1 MYNFPMRNTIL
12 TLGFALAMAGCATQK
27 AELAQVR
34 FLHWNVAQFSGG
46 AAKVATV
53 KEADGPAMAA
63 RFRSFVDAVG
73 ADVVGITQYS
83 ENFTTNGSL
92 KSADAVF
99 AGYTKSVGPAKGA
112 QCNALFFKPGFATPA
127 EDKDVFYAEHF
138 EKTYYKAVKFIVKG
152 VPVWFVQTQLDCH
165 NYLMGHH
172 ADRASQMK
180 ELIEAFREEP
190 NVVIAGDFRVG
201 IHSPGG
207 RCFPAPEEYEVFEK
221 AGYEL
226 VNLHG
231 TGTYPIDN
239 PLQPVDNIIVKGL
252 SISGVQFL
260 EADRLSDHLAI
271 SCTLTVHPK

>member
-1 MYNFPMRNTIL
+1 MRNTIL
-12 TLGFALAMAGCATQK
+12 TLAFAFAMAGCTTQK
-27 AELAQVR
+27 AELAQIR

-46 AAKVATV
+46 GAKAATI

-63 RFRSFVDAVG
+63 RFRSFVDASG
-73 ADVVGITQYS
+73 ADVIGVTQYG

-99 AGYTKSVGPAKGA
+99 KGYEKSVGPKKGA
-112 QCNALFFKPGFATPA
+112 QCNAVFFKPGVATLA
-127 EDKDVFYAEHF
+127 EEKDVFYAEHF
-138 EKTYYKAVKFIVKG
+138 EKTYYKAAKLVIKG

-172 ADRASQMK
+172 ADRANQMK
-180 ELIEAFREEP
+180 ELIAAFREEP

-201 IHSPGG
+201 IRIPGG
-207 RCFPAPEEYEVFEK
+207 RCFPAPEEYDVFEK

-231 TGTYPIDN
+231 TGTYPVTN

-252 SISGVQFL
+252 SISDVRFL
-260 EADRLSDHLAI
+260 EADRLSDHMAL
-271 SCTLTVHPK
+271 SCVLTVHPK